1 MDSSMMEPGYQP
13 VSIQALRQLI
23 EQLRE
28 TAPESLEVNAQ
39 TRFVGDLGLASLE
52 LIGLVFLC
60 EQTFSVNLVEQ
71 NGLLAKIQTVGQAVD
86 AIRSL
91 QGESQCAS

>member
-1 MDSSMMEPGYQP
+1 MGSLVP
-13 VSIQALRQLI
+13 VSIPALRGLI

-28 TAPESLEVNAQ
+28 TMPESLEVNAQ

-71 NGLLAKIQTVGQAVD
+71 SGLLARIQTVGQAVE

-91 QGESQCAS
+91 QEESLCAS